1 MNEIMKKIYGIAIL
15 CAVLFPLVSCGGD
28 PVEPEP
34 TPVGPEPETRTLTFV
49 LPEFTIGEGE
59 EAPDILKTAWKA
71 GDQIVVHGEYARDQV
86 TVTLAAGDI
95 SGDGKTATVT
105 VENLYPYQR
114 EDCNS
119 TLYASYPAAL
129 VNNLKHC
136 FFYSQFTTSNAQI
149 MAACN
154 DGDTFRF
161 QNICGILAMSVD
173 GNIGEYTMSTPKKD
187 ALGYEFLQVKITDN
201 EQNYKQYVGNPV
213 IQMDGTVNGS
223 EILIFLPEGTTFPAG
238 FVLKFKEGED
248 YTKIYKY
255 TEPVTI
261 TRGAIVNI
269 GNITE
274 EIQHYDNPFSKD
286 VKDLDASGNANCYVI
301 TEPGSYKFKA
311 VYGNEPTSFIP
322 DVETA
327 EILWETWNDLSEV
340 TPNSV
345 LAAASFAEDFII
357 LRTPDT
363 LKPGNAMVV
372 AKDANG
378 KILWSWHIWVPA
390 TPIVTAN
397 FGGIM
402 GVDLMDRNLGALVAT
417 AATDAEVDPTSYG
430 MMYQWGRKDPF
441 TAAGAFKSSSPA
453 TYAGVPEEVA
463 PGQILLEDAIANP
476 RLLGHINNGD
486 WCLVTNNEFWADAEK
501 TIYDP
506 CPPGYRVSKKNTAV
520 PFWSSDLSAQAG
532 WGVNLAAGWLKL
544 GSPDASVFPIA
555 GYRDDYSVD
564 GLAKVGVRTLYW
576 TSQASDD
583 AKGPGADLRSDKAW
597 TFGSAPKARLGS
609 VRCVVE

>member
-417 AATDAEVDPTSYG
+417 NKEGDVDPLSIGLY
-430 MMYQWGRKDPF
+430 YQWGRKDPF

>member
-402 GVDLMDRNLGALVAT
+402 GVDLMDRNLGALVACE
-417 AATDAEVDPTSYG
+417 ATDAEVSPTSYG

-486 WCLVTNNEFWADAEK
+486 WCLVVNNEFWADAEK

-506 CPPGYRVSKKNTAV
+506 CPPGYRVPKKITAN
-520 PFWSSDLSAQAG
+520 PFWNSDLTSQAG
-532 WGVNLAAGWLKL
+532 WGVNLTAGWLKL

-583 AKGPGADLRSDKAW
+583 AKGPGADLRSDKAY

-609 VRCVVE
+609 VRCTVE